1 MTIPCVPTRIECS
14 DLLTGTVLKDSGYQ
28 SFTTANGGSNSVS
41 SVSTPVMKITEHADV
56 MAEQSSPN
64 RDDSH
69 PVLGTACLPAISLT
83 NELEERDVQ
92 VEPITIMRESNVNS
106 QHSDDPPPL
115 KPSSFDSMYLPPS
128 AVLPPPAST
137 TVMNEARSH
146 TNAVEIVLSNS
157 SHSSPTALCND
168 STSFSQISPPRLGVG
183 RGTMLFKLLESDL
196 KKPKPITLVSQEKAT
211 PMINP
216 SPKHLA
222 PIGRGKMLSSVLEQ
236 LPKEQLPV
244 GNIQSLKVPATNWLP
259 SIPLTTDEVDDA
271 VPIKLP
277 SVPKQA
283 CASVDKP
290 RRVRIAAVFP
300 GVDVKNQA
308 GKAPAAS
315 VVARKDQ
322 QQGGRHDLSEFKT
335 NIKKAVDSEFLTLE
349 CSRSYSPTLE
359 RHGSSSP
366 EYVPPDKQCHA
377 LSSGDEL
384 EFRENRQGRSS
395 GDLEMNIAMYQRN
408 IRRWQV
414 FTMFSLMFSHY
425 GLQSM

>member
-14 DLLTGTVLKDSGYQ
+14 DLLTVFKDSGYQ

-56 MAEQSSPN
+56 MAEQSSPDC
-64 RDDSH
+64 DDSH
-69 PVLGTACLPAISLT
+69 PVLGTACLPAILLT
-83 NELEERDVQ
+83 NELEERGVQ
-92 VEPITIMRESNVNS
+92 VEPITIMRESIVNS

-115 KPSSFDSMYLPPS
+115 ESSSFDSMYLPPS

-157 SHSSPTALCND
+157 SHSSPTALSNE
-168 STSFSQISPPRLGVG
+168 STSFSRISSSRLGVG

-196 KKPKPITLVSQEKAT
+196 KKPKPVTLVSQEKAT

-216 SPKHLA
+216 SLKHLA

-236 LPKEQLPV
+236 LPKEPLPV
-244 GNIQSLKVPATNWLP
+244 GSLKVPATNWLP
-259 SIPLTTDEVDDA
+259 SIPLTTDEVDEA

-283 CASVDKP
+283 YASVDKP

-308 GKAPAAS
+308 DKVPAAS

-322 QQGGRHDLSEFKT
+322 QQGGRYDLSEFKT
-335 NIKKAVDSEFLTLE
+335 NTKKAVDSEFLTLE

-366 EYVPPDKQCHA
+366 EYVLPDKQCQA

-414 FTMFSLMFSHY
+414 FTMFSLMYSHY

>member
-56 MAEQSSPN
+56 MAERSSPD

-83 NELEERDVQ
+83 NELEERGVQ

-115 KPSSFDSMYLPPS
+115 EPSSFDSMYLPPS

-157 SHSSPTALCND
+157 SHSSPTALCNE
-168 STSFSQISPPRLGVG
+168 STSFSRISSPRLGVG
-183 RGTMLFKLLESDL
+183 RGTMLYKLLESDL
-196 KKPKPITLVSQEKAT
+196 KRPKPVTPVSQEKAT
-211 PMINP
+211 PMLNP
-216 SPKHLA
+216 FPKHLS
-222 PIGRGKMLSSVLEQ
+222 PSGRGKMLSSVLEQ
-236 LPKEQLPV
+236 LRKEPFPV
-244 GNIQSLKVPATNWLP
+244 GSLKVPATNGLP
-259 SIPLTTDEVDDA
+259 SIPLTTGEVDEA
-271 VPIKLP
+271 VPIKLL
-277 SVPKQA
+277 SAPKQA

-300 GVDVKNQA
+300 GLDVKSQA

-315 VVARKDQ
+315 VVACKDQ

-335 NIKKAVDSEFLTLE
+335 NTKKAVDSEFLTLE

-366 EYVPPDKQCHA
+366 EYVPPDKQCQA

-384 EFRENRQGRSS
+384 EFHENRQGRSS
-395 GDLEMNIAMYQRN
+395 GDLEMSIAMYQRN

-414 FTMFSLMFSHY
+414 FTMFSFMYSHY